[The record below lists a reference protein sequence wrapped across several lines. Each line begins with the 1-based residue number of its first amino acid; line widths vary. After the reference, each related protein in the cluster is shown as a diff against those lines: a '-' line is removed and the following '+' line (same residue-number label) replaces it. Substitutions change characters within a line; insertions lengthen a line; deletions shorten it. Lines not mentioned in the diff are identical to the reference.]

1 MKRRQIRYRLED
13 LKIVRE
19 YTGENGE
26 RIVESAYPDGT
37 TVTSCIPRRTPE
49 EAARREAHVQE
60 AVAQFAR
67 AMVCLRGYE
76 WARERLEAVR

>member
-1 MKRRQIRYRLED
+1 MRRRQVRYRLED
-13 LKIVRE
+13 LKVIRE

-37 TVTSCIPRRTPE
+37 TVMSCIPRRTPE
-49 EAARREAHVQE
+49 EAARRETHVQE

-67 AMVCLRGYE
+67 AMVRLRGYE
-76 WARERLEAVR
+76 WTRERLEAAR